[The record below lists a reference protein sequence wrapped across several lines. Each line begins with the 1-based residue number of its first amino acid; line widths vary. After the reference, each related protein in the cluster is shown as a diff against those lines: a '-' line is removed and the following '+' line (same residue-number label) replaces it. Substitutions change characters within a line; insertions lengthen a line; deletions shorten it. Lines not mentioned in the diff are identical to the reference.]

1 MHGFAALALALV
13 LVGTG
18 GCAANRRADRQAFDT
33 GYAAFQAG
41 QWEKAIEGFTQYL
54 RSDPTS
60 ADRGEVYYYRGEA
73 LVRLNRRAEAKTDFV
88 RAIGAGPKPPIDQF
102 ARVAVGN
109 LYYEEGNDA
118 KALEHYAKVL
128 AGPRD
133 DLPVPAIL
141 FRAGVSLQRLGRW
154 SMADKYL
161 ARVIE
166 KYSNTPWAAL
176 AMRRLHADAFRVQT
190 GAFAAMTTAQGRAR
204 RAQQAGF
211 TVRIAKVATGRQ
223 TLHAVQVG
231 RAATYAEAEAL
242 AQRVRQAGFE
252 ALIVP

>member
-33 GYAAFQAG
+33 GYAAFRAG
-41 QWEKAIEGFTQYL
+41 QWEKAIGGFTQYL

-60 ADRGEVYYYRGEA
+60 PDRGEVYYYRGEA

-88 RAIGAGPKPPIDQF
+88 RAIGAGARPPIDQF

-109 LYYEEGNDA
+109 LYYEEGNDL
-118 KALEHYAKVL
+118 KALEHYGKVL
-128 AGPRD
+128 AGSRD
-133 DLPVPAIL
+133 GLPMAAIL

-166 KYSNTPWAAL
+166 DYSNTPWATL

-190 GAFAAMTTAQGRAR
+190 GAFAAMTTAQSQAH
-204 RAQQAGF
+204 RAQRAGF
-211 TVRIAKVATGRQ
+211 AVRIAKVTTGRQ

-231 RAATYAEAEAL
+231 RAPTYAGAEAL
-242 AQRVRQAGFE
+242 ARRVRQAGFE